1 MRYKKLKSLTQGV
14 YPKSLNASYH
24 TNPLFYASMH
34 EISSSSSFCP
44 LVSLAMVTTEEN
56 TIIDHI
62 AWGLN
67 Y

>member
-1 MRYKKLKSLTQGV
+1 MSYKKLKSLARGG
-14 YPKSLNASYH
+14 YPKSLNASYR
-24 TNPLFYASMH
+24 TNPLSYASMH

-56 TIIDHI
+56 TINDYI
-62 AWGLN
+62 AQGLN